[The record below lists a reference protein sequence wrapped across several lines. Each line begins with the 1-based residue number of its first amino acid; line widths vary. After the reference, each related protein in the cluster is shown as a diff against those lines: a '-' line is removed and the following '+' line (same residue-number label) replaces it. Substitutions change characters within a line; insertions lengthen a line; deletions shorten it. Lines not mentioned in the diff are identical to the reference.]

1 MNASSGNEDIPH
13 HPGSKSHSLR
23 ETQDSGID
31 GEKHNSILEE
41 QEQQNN
47 ALPAQDDATK
57 ISGSHNSRIKV
68 TWSKFLR
75 NPMAGARWLSQVKHR
90 STHEEGTL
98 GEEMTQ
104 LVSEDDRRES
114 GVDMTSEDSSHL
126 IQLEDQGHQ
135 LAERSGDSIEEEAD
149 VVGMKLYRTS
159 SRFCVTKFSIV
170 LSKVVILL
178 VCLALL
184 VAGGILAAA
193 VRHHP
198 EGCDGETSPNCSE
211 VCLNSSQE
219 VWDDMSVASTCQDIV
234 KPSNLISPSVTSSLP
249 LSSLIASVGGQLVSS
264 DCACDLMPTPSPLLK
279 HIL

>member
-1 MNASSGNEDIPH
+1 MA
-13 HPGSKSHSLR
+13 
-23 ETQDSGID
+23 
-31 GEKHNSILEE
+31 
-41 QEQQNN
+41 
-47 ALPAQDDATK
+47 DA
-57 ISGSHNSRIKV
+57 G
-68 TWSKFLR
+68 
-75 NPMAGARWLSQVKHR
+75 WLSRVKHR
-90 STHEEGTL
+90 NTHEEGTL

-114 GVDMTSEDSSHL
+114 GVDVTSEDSSHL

-178 VCLALL
+178 VCVALL

-198 EGCDGETSPNCSE
+198 EGCDGETSLNCSE
-211 VCLNSSQE
+211 VGLNSSQE
-219 VWDDMSVASTCQDIV
+219 VWDDMSVASTCQDLV
-234 KPSNLISPSVTSSLP
+234 QPSNLITPSVTMFLP
-249 LSSLIASVGGQLVSS
+249 LSSSLIASEGGQL
-264 DCACDLMPTPSPLLK
+264 
-279 HIL
+279 